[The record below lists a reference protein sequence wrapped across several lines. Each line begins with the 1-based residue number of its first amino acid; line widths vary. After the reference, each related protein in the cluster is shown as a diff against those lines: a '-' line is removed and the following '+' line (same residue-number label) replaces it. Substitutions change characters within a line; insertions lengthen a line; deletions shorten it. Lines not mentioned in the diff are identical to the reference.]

1 MKNDNYNKSAKTSI
15 DLQISALKKLKKSIG
30 SSFNKAVKTIG
41 DCQSKC
47 ILVGVGKSGHLA
59 NLIASSLNS
68 IGASSFALQS
78 AADAAHGDLGA
89 ISTSTKKDILILIS
103 NSGSSSEL
111 NTIISYSKKHN
122 ITLIGITSKKSSILY
137 KTANIKILIPEVKE
151 AGEGAIVPSS
161 SLITQASIGSSLVI
175 AVMKYKKHGI
185 KVFRKLH
192 PGGTLSKKL
201 LSSGD
206 LMVKTPFVSE
216 NYKMKKTLKMLSQKK
231 LGLLVVRNKR
241 RLTSGLIVDGDIK
254 RASQKYKN
262 LHELKVKDI
271 MTRKPLSVDKDMLAV
286 QCLNLMNRKRITSLL
301 VHMNNKKNKTIGVL
315 HIHKVLENVQ

>member
-137 KTANIKILIPEVKE
+137 KAANIKILIPEVKE

-301 VHMNNKKNKTIGVL
+301 VHKNNKKNKTIGVL

>member
-175 AVMKYKKHGI
+175 AVMKYKKHGL

-241 RLTSGLIVDGDIK
+241 RLTSGLIVDGDVK

-301 VHMNNKKNKTIGVL
+301 VHKNNKKNKTIGVL

>member
-301 VHMNNKKNKTIGVL
+301 VHKNNKKNKTIGVL

>member
-1 MKNDNYNKSAKTSI
+1 MKQNKYSKSAKTTI

-30 SSFNKAVKTIG
+30 NSFNKAVKAIG

-47 ILVGVGKSGHLA
+47 ILIGVGKSGHLA

-68 IGASSFALQS
+68 VGASSFALES

-89 ISTSTKKDILILIS
+89 ISTSIKKDILILIS
-103 NSGSSSEL
+103 NSGSSSDL
-111 NTIISYSKKHN
+111 KPIISYSKKHN
-122 ITLIGITSKKSSILY
+122 ITLIGITSKKNSILY
-137 KTANIKILIPEVKE
+137 KAANIKILIPEVKE

-206 LMVKTPFVSE
+206 LMVKVPFVSE
-216 NYKMKKTLKMLSQKK
+216 NYKMKKTLKILSQKK
-231 LGLLVVRNKR
+231 LGLLVVRNKKK
-241 RLTSGLIVDGDIK
+241 LTSGLIVDGDVK

-262 LHELKVKDI
+262 LHDLKVKNI
-271 MTRKPLSVDKDMLAV
+271 MTKKPLSVDKDMLAV
-286 QCLNLMNRKRITSLL
+286 QCLNLMNSKRITSLL
-301 VHMNNKKNKTIGVL
+301 VHKNNKKNKTIGVL
-315 HIHKVLENVQ
+315 HIHKVLENIQ

>member
-241 RLTSGLIVDGDIK
+241 RLTSGLIVDGDVK

-271 MTRKPLSVDKDMLAV
+271 MTRKPLSVDKDTLAV

-301 VHMNNKKNKTIGVL
+301 VHKNNKKNKTIGVL